1 MYTFHK
7 PKELTLNT
15 LKNSRY
21 SDWLSW
27 SCVIPIPC
35 EILGGTEY
43 AYKPNELT
51 PTPICFQGQKTCL
64 YWYTLR
70 ALQQVASKRTG
81 PFCQSPQTTLG
92 SRNPNFTA
100 YIPNYMQLHYGQAE
114 HTQQICQHVIPST
127 QLHTTQA
134 YNLSLFTHIHS
145 ASQLY
150 KNLPQTA
157 PRKHTNDTKVC
168 HSKSGL
174 LLSHPEHTLYS
185 SRKLCL
191 WIIPIK
197 NTIISIELC
206 PYTWHTH
213 PHALILLLC
222 AGQHTVHV
230 STHSL

>member
-1 MYTFHK
+1 MILCD
-7 PKELTLNT
+7 P
-15 LKNSRY
+15 NSMWNSGRY
-21 SDWLSW
+21 WVCFINLMSW
-27 SCVIPIPC
+27 PPPPFVFRVKS
-35 EILGGTEY
+35 
-43 AYKPNELT
+43 
-51 PTPICFQGQKTCL
+51 CL
-64 YWYTLR
+64 YLYTLQ
-70 ALQQVASKRTG
+70 ALRQVASKRTG

-114 HTQQICQHVIPST
+114 HTHLTNLPGRVIPSAH
-127 QLHTTQA
+127 LHTTQA

-157 PRKHTNDTKVC
+157 PRKYTNDTKVC
-168 HSKSGL
+168 HKKSGL

-206 PYTWHTH
+206 SSGPYTWHTH
-213 PHALILLLC
+213 PRALILLLC
-222 AGQHTVHV
+222 AGQSPTPA
-230 STHSL
+230 HSAC